1 MNSSWSGCHVSCK
14 INMASQAALTAQPL
28 PRMKLEVSAEGAENW
43 WKVFFHQ
50 LYGYHHALKL
60 KTEQER
66 KSTTMSMEPSN
77 WATFQRSSHTFVVS
91 NSRLSCTA
99 QTPNSGQYQGQRLA
113 QKQRCQKR
121 KEGSS
126 PHSELGRPCSWS
138 MHASPCWGPKN
149 QKSGRSQVLVGST
162 QLLLAF
168 LIFLMVWLSAS
179 VHDSRVSYRKFS
191 IAAKSGNK
199 IGWVNFSCC

>member
-99 QTPNSGQYQGQRLA
+99 QTPNSGQYQGQSLA
-113 QKQRCQKR
+113 QKRRCQKR

-126 PHSELGRPCSWS
+126 PHSELGRPCFWS
-138 MHASPCWGPKN
+138 MHAGVKCSLGQHNYCWLSSFSSWCDFQHLFMTPE
-149 QKSGRSQVLVGST
+149 SLTESF
-162 QLLLAF
+162 LLLQNLA
-168 LIFLMVWLSAS
+168 I
-179 VHDSRVSYRKFS
+179 K
-191 IAAKSGNK
+191 
-199 IGWVNFSCC
+199 